1 MVDDLP
7 VGGGNKGG
15 MSEFPPE
22 ESGPK
27 AANPDLDKPLEQR
40 LESKTWSIRKDSFE
54 ELMNQ
59 FK

>member
-7 VGGGNKGG
+7 VGGGGKSG

-27 AANPDLDKPLEQR
+27 AANPDVDKPLDQR
-40 LESKTWSIRKDSFE
+40 LVSKTWSIRKDAFE
-54 ELMNQ
+54 ELKN
-59 FK
+59 